1 MGYKFLGNTGVKVS
15 ELCLGTMTFGLDK
28 NQNGWGMPT
37 CLESDSHD
45 MLDYFVKVG
54 GNFIDTANVYGD
66 SEQVIGNWLTKRGKE
81 NPKLRDSLFIA
92 TKVGSFMGMGPNDRG
107 LSRKHILESVE
118 LSLKRLQ
125 TSYID
130 LYQCHLTDHRTSL
143 ADIVSTFHTL
153 IQQGKVRYFG
163 VSNWRG
169 ALVQEAMDLCREK
182 GFEPIVCHQPQYSL
196 LCRSTEWDIIPTC
209 VKHNIGIIPWSP
221 LAGGWLAGRVKK
233 DQKAADEG
241 SRVAW
246 AEQKKWKATDY
257 STIGGDDKTWRVL
270 DTVAEV
276 AKETGTTS
284 AQVSLRWLMQ
294 SEGVT
299 APIIGAKNVKQLE
312 DNLLAAMFKLSAD
325 QMTKLNKASDVVP
338 PYPFDATWSTPRT

>member
-1 MGYKFLGNTGVKVS
+1 LSNTGVKVS
-15 ELCLGTMTFGLDK
+15 EICLGTMTFGLDK
-28 NQNGWGMPT
+28 DKNGWGMPT
-37 CLESDSHD
+37 CLETESHA
-45 MLDYFVKVG
+45 MLDYFVRVG

-66 SEQVIGNWLTKRGKE
+66 SEQVIGNWLTKRTKE
-81 NPKLRDSLFIA
+81 NPKFRDSLFIA
-92 TKVGSFMGMGPNDRG
+92 TKVGSIMGMGQNDRG
-107 LSRKHILESVE
+107 LSKKHILESVE

-130 LYQCHLTDHRTSL
+130 LYQCHLTDYRTSIQ
-143 ADIVSTFHTL
+143 DIVSTFHTL

-169 ALVQEAMDLCREK
+169 SLIQEAMDYAREK
-182 GFEPIVCHQPQYSL
+182 GFDPIVCQQPQYSL

-209 VKHNIGIIPWSP
+209 VKHNIAVIPWSP

-233 DQKAADEG
+233 DGAEDG

-246 AEQKKWKATDY
+246 AEQKKWKATDF
-257 STIGGDDKTWRVL
+257 STNAADDRTWRVV

-294 SEGVT
+294 TDGVT
-299 APIIGAKNVKQLE
+299 APIIGAKTVKQLE
-312 DNLLAAMFKLSAD
+312 DNLMAATFKLTTE
-325 QMTKLNKASDVVP
+325 QMAKLTKASDVP
-338 PYPFDATWSTPRT
+338 APYPFDATWSTPRS